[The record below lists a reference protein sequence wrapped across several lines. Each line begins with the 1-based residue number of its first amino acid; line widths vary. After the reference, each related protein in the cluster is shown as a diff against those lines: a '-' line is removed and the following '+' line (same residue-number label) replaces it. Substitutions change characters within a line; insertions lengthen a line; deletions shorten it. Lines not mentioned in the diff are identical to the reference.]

1 MSLEVPETRYARS
14 GDVSIAYQ
22 VVGEGPIDIVLV
34 TGFVSNILYAWEQ
47 PRVVRF
53 LEELAGFA
61 RLIRFDRRGTGL
73 SDRPRDVPTLETR
86 MDDVRAVM
94 AAASSTR
101 AALVGTFEAA
111 PMTAL
116 FAATYPERVGALVM
130 FSPRAKGVWAPD
142 YPWAQT
148 HEEWMRALEA
158 LEHGWGSD
166 AYFDRVLRRSFSSVA
181 DDPDFRRWFSNMM
194 LFGASPGAAMTVH
207 RMAMDVDVRDVLPVV
222 RVPTLVLHGRGNAEE
237 AGYVADRIPNSQ
249 RVELGGE
256 DFSLWLMPGVTRE
269 IERFV
274 SSAWDEP
281 EPPTVLATV
290 LFTDIVDSTARTAE
304 LGDRGWA
311 ELVVAHNAV
320 VRRCIERFG
329 GDEVDTAGDG
339 FFVTFDGPIR
349 GIRCAQAILAGL
361 EELGLGIRIGL
372 HTGECQVADG
382 KVRGIAVNIGARV
395 SALADQGE
403 VLVSSTVKDLV
414 AGSGIAFA
422 ERGSTELKGVPGEW
436 RLYAVER

>member
-1 MSLEVPETRYARS
+1 MDVPEVRYARS
-14 GDVSIAYQ
+14 GDVAIAYQ
-22 VVGEGPIDIVLV
+22 VVGEEPIDVVLV

-53 LEELAGFA
+53 FGDVSRFA

-94 AAASSTR
+94 AAVGSTR
-101 AALVGTFEAA
+101 AALVTTFEAA
-111 PMTAL
+111 PMAAL

-130 FSPRAKGVWAPD
+130 VHPRAKGVWAPD

-148 HEEWMRALEA
+148 HEEWMRELDLLAE
-158 LEHGWGSD
+158 GWGTD
-166 AYFDRVLRRSFSSVA
+166 RYFDRVLRRSFPTVA
-181 DDPDFRRWFSNMM
+181 DDPEFRHWFANVMRY
-194 LFGASPGAAMTVH
+194 GASPGAALTIH
-207 RMAMDVDVRDVLPVV
+207 RMAMDVDVRDVLPAV
-222 RVPTLVLHGRGNAEE
+222 RVPTLVLHGRSNAEE
-237 AGYVADRIPNSQ
+237 ARYIAESIPNAE

-256 DFSLWLMPGVTRE
+256 DLSIWLMPGLTAE
-269 IERFV
+269 LERFLR
-274 SSAWDEP
+274 STWDEP
-281 EPPTVLATV
+281 EPPTVLATM
-290 LFTDIVDSTARTAE
+290 LFTDIVESTLRTVE

-311 ELVVAHNAV
+311 ELVSAHNAV
-320 VRRCIERFG
+320 VRRCIDRFG
-329 GDEVDTAGDG
+329 GQEVDTAGDG

-349 GIRCAQAILAGL
+349 AIRCAQEIIAGV
-361 EELGLGIRIGL
+361 EDLGLTVRAGI
-372 HTGECQVADG
+372 HTGECQIADG

-395 SALADQGE
+395 SALAEAGE

-414 AGSGIAFA
+414 AGSGVGFA
-422 ERGSTELKGVPGEW
+422 ERGTAELKGVPGEW